1 MKIINPI
8 KRLIINLVHRL
19 GYQIKSTKKNVQNN
33 DFDSIISFLLR
44 NKSLDKHIYFD
55 VGANLGQSIKRF
67 KKINNLSTIYSFEP
81 TPHLFESLEK
91 NFGLDKKVFL
101 NKIAISDRGG
111 EKIDFYSYKYHKI
124 NSPYP
129 TDKKSKFSKSRM
141 FASQSNEKEFEE
153 IISVETESIDS
164 FCKKKNIEYIDY
176 IKIDTQGYEEKV
188 LTGMN
193 NFLKKNNVSIIEL
206 ELILGFGYQKD
217 FSFYDYEKIF
227 NQENY
232 RLIAI
237 DTPGNVISTSNYQTN
252 ILYVKNEIF
261 ETIRQIHE
269 KNIGIDGI
277 TNKTDRSH
285 PFSY

>member
-1 MKIINPI
+1 
-8 KRLIINLVHRL
+8 
-19 GYQIKSTKKNVQNN
+19 
-33 DFDSIISFLLR
+33 
-44 NKSLDKHIYFD
+44 
-55 VGANLGQSIKRF
+55 
-67 KKINNLSTIYSFEP
+67 
-81 TPHLFESLEK
+81 
-91 NFGLDKKVFL
+91 
-101 NKIAISDRGG
+101 
-111 EKIDFYSYKYHKI
+111 
-124 NSPYP
+124 
-129 TDKKSKFSKSRM
+129 M

-176 IKIDTQGYEEKV
+176 IKVDTQGYEEKV

-237 DTPGNVISTSNYQTN
+237 DTPGNVISVSNYQTN

-261 ETIRQIHE
+261 ESIRQIHE
-269 KNIGIDGI
+269 KNIDIDGI
-277 TNKTDRSH
+277 TNKTDRSN